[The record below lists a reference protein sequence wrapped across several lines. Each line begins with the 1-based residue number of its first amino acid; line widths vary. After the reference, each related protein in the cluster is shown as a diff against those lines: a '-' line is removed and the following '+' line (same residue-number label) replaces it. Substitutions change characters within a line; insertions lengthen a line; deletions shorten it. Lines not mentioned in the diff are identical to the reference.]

1 MCGISPQ
8 KAWSNNFSYKK
19 MGWVYFGTT
28 KFENDANRPFCSQ
41 KNTYIVSFLCS
52 KCKHDVS
59 KKFYE

>member
-28 KFENDANRPFCSQ
+28 KFENDENQLFFAASSGSATE
-41 KNTYIVSFLCS
+41 KY
-52 KCKHDVS
+52 
-59 KKFYE
+59 